1 MVDSLK
7 NLTSLPNSAVS
18 GPQKDSLRKNLKS
31 LSSVSVSRGD
41 DSDSVPSKGSPADHA
56 ASAVVHLTDAVQLS
70 ADALRSLGNAHG
82 DTDAQAN
89 PDIVQEN
96 IAAASVSP
104 EDLQKVQEQ
113 AESTG
118 AAIQF
123 NRDEALHAHGR
134 GLNPETVYRL
144 LAD

>member
-1 MVDSLK
+1 M
-7 NLTSLPNSAVS
+7 
-18 GPQKDSLRKNLKS
+18 
-31 LSSVSVSRGD
+31 
-41 DSDSVPSKGSPADHA
+41 
-56 ASAVVHLTDAVQLS
+56 QLS
-70 ADALRSLGNAHG
+70 ADALRSLSNAHS
-82 DTDAQAN
+82 DSDAQAN

-96 IAAASVSP
+96 IDAASASP

-123 NRDEALHAHGR
+123 NREEALHAHGR

-144 LAD
+144 LSE